1 MNNNP
6 GIFGVKL
13 GMSQVIEDDGT
24 VVPVTVIEAPIVV
37 VGKRTEEKDGYSALI
52 VGLDERKE
60 KHTSKPLAG
69 FYKKAGVTPKRHL
82 KELRCSAEHAAQFE
96 VGSPLKLDAVFE
108 LGQLVD
114 VQGTS
119 KGKGFQG
126 VMKRHN
132 FRGYPDTHG
141 THEYRR
147 HGGSIGTNMTP
158 GRVLPGKK
166 MPGQMGNKT
175 ISVLNQRVVRILAEE
190 NLLLLE
196 GGVPGSKGSTLVVR
210 GAVKKNGGKK
220 A

>member
-1 MNNNP
+1 MNNYL

-37 VGKRTEEKDGYSALI
+37 VGKRTEDKDGYSALI

-60 KHTSKPLAG
+60 KHTNKPIAG
-69 FYKKAGVTPKRHL
+69 FYKKAGVTPKRLL
-82 KELRCSAEHAAQFE
+82 KELRCTAEQLAAYE
-96 VGSPLKLDAVFE
+96 VGAPLKLDTVFTP
-108 LGQLVD
+108 GQFVD

-132 FRGYPDTHG
+132 FRGYPDSHG

-175 ISVLNQRVVRILAEE
+175 ISVLNQRVIRVLAEE
-190 NLLLLE
+190 NLLLVE
-196 GGVPGSKGSTLVVR
+196 GGAPGAKGSTLTVR
-210 GAVKKNGGKK
+210 GAIKMNGGKK
-220 A
+220 S

>member
-1 MNNNP
+1 MNNNL

-37 VGKRTEEKDGYSALI
+37 VGKRTDEKDGYSALI

-82 KELRCSAEHAAQFE
+82 KEIRCSAEQAARFD

-132 FRGYPDTHG
+132 FRGYPDSHG

-196 GGVPGSKGSTLVVR
+196 GGVPGSKGSTLLVR